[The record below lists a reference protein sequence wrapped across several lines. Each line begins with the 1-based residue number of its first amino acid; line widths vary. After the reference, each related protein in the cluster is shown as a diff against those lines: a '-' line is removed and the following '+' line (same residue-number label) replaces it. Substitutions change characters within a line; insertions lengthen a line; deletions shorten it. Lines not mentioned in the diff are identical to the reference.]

1 MGVRQIPI
9 LENQARIA
17 CKNFLWLVCRRSF
30 GRIDG
35 WVVGGWI
42 YSRSVFLYVQA
53 ISAWISGIGSARFVG
68 GLTPLWCLSTPQ
80 VFIDPHWF
88 SQKYIADPPLV
99 LPQIE
104 YWVSGFHLY
113 PSGSLAA
120 VGLPD
125 IAWKSLIKCGV
136 CFVSGGI
143 HLLALTSIPW
153 IDLGTLSREV
163 TPTCIGLASTF
174 IDTPMV
180 QPTPLDRNPW

>member
-1 MGVRQIPI
+1 M
-9 LENQARIA
+9 
-17 CKNFLWLVCRRSF
+17 
-30 GRIDG
+30 DG
-35 WVVGGWI
+35 WSVVGFIAGQFF
-42 YSRSVFLYVQA
+42 YMYKRSVLEFPV
-53 ISAWISGIGSARFVG
+53 SAVLDLSG

>member
-68 GLTPLWCLSTPQ
+68 GVNPPSGASQPPKFSLTPTDLVKNTLLTPLWFYHKSSTGYRGSTYTHPAAWLRWGCL
-80 VFIDPHWF
+80 I
-88 SQKYIADPPLV
+88 
-99 LPQIE
+99 LPE
-104 YWVSGFHLY
+104 SH
-113 PSGSLAA
+113 
-120 VGLPD
+120 
-125 IAWKSLIKCGV
+125 
-136 CFVSGGI
+136 
-143 HLLALTSIPW
+143 
-153 IDLGTLSREV
+153 LSRLWGV
-163 TPTCIGLASTF
+163 FRLWGYTPPRLDEHS
-174 IDTPMV
+174 
-180 QPTPLDRNPW
+180 LDRSGNTL